1 MTTLRLTAALA
12 AAALSLAPAAFA
24 QEPAPTPPTAPAPP
38 PAIVPPRPLSPLR
51 AYYPEGGTGEHDVT
65 VEITVTKEGGVKD
78 ARLVEGEP
86 PYGDA
91 AVKAADGWQFAP
103 ATRAGKPVV
112 ARIRVLIHF
121 SPPAPEPPSGPD
133 PGPAGEPAPS
143 DKPASK
149 PASPPEPAEIE
160 VIALG
165 ERPAVGTV
173 SLGRAEVRLLPG
185 AFGDPFRAIEA
196 LPGVTPI
203 VSGLPYFY
211 VRGAPP
217 GNVGYFIDNVRVPVL
232 YHLGLGPSVIHPG
245 LVERVDLYP
254 GGYPA
259 QYGRYTGGIVAG
271 ETRPAANEWRG
282 EASLRLV
289 DVGAM
294 VEAPIGDC
302 GAALVG
308 GRYSYTAALL
318 SLAAPGGQL
327 DYWDYQGRFSWELSP
342 RERITVFAFGSYD
355 YLGQEDDEG
364 VMQTLF
370 STQFHRLDLRYD
382 AELSDKTRL
391 RQAVTL
397 GLDQSG
403 FAGREGLFLRDFLI
417 GARTQLVHRESEA
430 ILVRAGLDATFDAY
444 DAVAGGDEQDETTE
458 QLAALFP
465 TRQDIVVGLYADTIL
480 DLGHGIEVTP
490 GARIDLWG
498 SRGATAFSADVRLAL
513 RVPVTK
519 HVRLLNAVGLAH
531 QAPGFVLPI
540 PGVAIGS
547 LKGGLQKSFQTSAGV
562 EADLPFGFT
571 GTATAF
577 FNGFFGMSDA
587 LGTAGRDGGD
597 DDIDINARSLG
608 NSLGLEVFLK
618 RRLTER
624 LGGYVSYTLSRTT
637 RAIGRESFVP
647 RFDRTHVLNAAVSWD
662 PGRGWRLGSRFVFY
676 TGLPIEKN
684 PFVPLAPE
692 LQGDSRLAP
701 FFRIDARIEKRW
713 SIGKRAWISLVLE
726 MLNATLS
733 KEQIALDCSNW
744 TCKPQEIGPVSIP
757 SLGVEGGF

>member
-1 MTTLRLTAALA
+1 MTTLRLTAALV

-24 QEPAPTPPTAPAPP
+24 QDPPPAPQAAPP
-38 PAIVPPRPLSPLR
+38 PQPAIVPPRPLSPLR

-65 VEITVTKEGGVKD
+65 VEITVTKEGRVKD
-78 ARLVEGEP
+78 ARVVEGEP

-91 AVKAADGWQFAP
+91 AVKAADGWLFDP
-103 ATRAGKPVV
+103 ATRAGQPIV
-112 ARIRVLIHF
+112 ARIRVRIHF
-121 SPPAPEPPSGPD
+121 TPPAPEPPPVQE
-133 PGPAGEPAPS
+133 PPPPGEPAPS
-143 DKPASK
+143 DKPAPK
-149 PASPPEPAEIE
+149 PAPPEPEVIE
-160 VIALG
+160 VVALG

-232 YHLGLGPSVIHPG
+232 YHLGLGPSVVHPG

-282 EASLRLV
+282 EASLRLI

-294 VEAPIGDC
+294 VEAPIGDR

-318 SLAAPGGQL
+318 SLAAPGTQL
-327 DYWDYQGRFSWELSP
+327 DYWDYQGRFSWDLSP
-342 RERITVFAFGSYD
+342 RQRITVFAFGSYD
-355 YLGQEDDEG
+355 YLGQEDEDTGE
-364 VMQTLF
+364 MQTLF
-370 STQFHRLDLRYD
+370 STQFHRIDLRYD
-382 AELSDKTRL
+382 AEISDKTRL

-417 GARTQLVHRESEA
+417 GARTQLVHRESES

-444 DAVAGGDEQDETTE
+444 DAVAGGDDPDETTQ
-458 QLAALFP
+458 QLANLFP
-465 TRQDIVVGLYADTIL
+465 TRQDIMVGLYADTIL
-480 DLGHGIEVTP
+480 DLGRGVEVTP

-498 SRGATAFSADVRLAL
+498 SRGNTAFSADFRLAS

-519 HVRLLNAVGLAH
+519 RIRLLNAVGLAH

-540 PGVAIGS
+540 PGIAIGS
-547 LKGGLQKSFQTSAGV
+547 LQGGLQKSFQTSAGV
-562 EADLPFGFT
+562 EVELPLGFT
-571 GTATAF
+571 GTATGF
-577 FNGFFGMSDA
+577 FNGFFGMADA
-587 LGTAGRDGGD
+587 LGTAARGGD
-597 DDIDINARSLG
+597 EDIDPNARSLG

-637 RAIGRESFVP
+637 RAINRENFVP

-676 TGLPIEKN
+676 TGLPITRDN
-684 PFVPLAPE
+684 PYVPLAPE
-692 LQGDSRLAP
+692 LEGETRLAP

-713 SIGKRAWISLVLE
+713 TIGKRGWISLVLE

-733 KEQIALDCSNW
+733 EEQIALDCRD
-744 TCKPQEIGPVSIP
+744 TCKPQSIGPVSIP